1 MTAQPTPRLASPSTA
16 SVAHS
21 DAPRD
26 TARDADTLPQAIE
39 AEQQLLGAI
48 LLNNE
53 TYDRI
58 AHIINPS
65 HFHDPVHA
73 HIFERIA
80 SRECACLLCLE
91 HDHAICHCTLMAE
104 AVAARAAMTLQHLKA
119 DP

>member
-1 MTAQPTPRLASPSTA
+1 MTAQPAPRLANPSTA
-16 SVAHS
+16 SAAHS

-26 TARDADTLPQAIE
+26 AARDADTLPQAIE

-73 HIFERIA
+73 HIFELIANRIA
-80 SRECACLLCLE
+80 KGNLASPITLRPFLE
-91 HDHAICHCTLMAE
+91 GEDA
-104 AVAARAAMTLQHLKA
+104 LKDRNA
-119 DP
+119 QGGRRPPL